1 MKIAF
6 TLCSNNYLAQAKA
19 LSDSV
24 NEHHPEYKFYI
35 GIVDE
40 LSSDINY
47 KEFTNAEILSFKD
60 LNYAIFDDM
69 IERYNIVEFNT
80 AVKPFYFDYFFN
92 RINVGDSVLYIDPD
106 ILLHQRM
113 EEVENKL
120 ESYDFILTPHLLEPL
135 HEQSQFEKLILNVGV
150 FNLGFLAL
158 KVSATTKI
166 FLDWWKSRLRY
177 DCRIAFDEG
186 LFVDQIWI
194 NYVPCLFDNVYIL
207 KQPGYNMGY
216 WNFNER
222 TISIKDKIYFVNED
236 YELSLFHY
244 SSFNPMNPD
253 KLCKWLEYSFETRPD
268 LKSLYENY
276 ARILMNNK
284 YEFYSKFHRGLN
296 FKENHPF
303 ADNKQLILTRRQKI
317 GRKVNKIVS
326 KIVCNIFNI

>member
-24 NEHHPEYKFYI
+24 KEHHPEYQFYI

-40 LSSDINY
+40 ISLDINY
-47 KEFTNAEILSFKD
+47 NEFTNAEILSFRD
-60 LNYAIFDDM
+60 LNYEIFDDM

-80 AVKPFYFDYFFN
+80 AVKPFYFAYFFSRLN
-92 RINVGDSVLYIDPD
+92 EGDSVLYIDPD
-106 ILLHQRM
+106 TLLHQRL

-120 ESYDFILTPHLLEPL
+120 ESYDFILTPHLLEPQ

-158 KVSATTKI
+158 KISATTKV
-166 FLDWWKSRLRY
+166 FLDWWKNRLMY

-194 NYVPCLFDNVYIL
+194 NYVPCLFENVFVL
-207 KQPGYNMGY
+207 KHPGYNMGY

-222 TISIKDKIYFVNED
+222 TISKKGATYFVNNY

-244 SSFNPMNPD
+244 SSFNPLNSD
-253 KLCKWLEYSFETRPD
+253 QLCKWLAYSFEIRPD
-268 LKSLYENY
+268 LKSLYDNY
-276 ARILMNNK
+276 TQILLNNK
-284 YEFYSKFHRGLN
+284 YEFYSKFPRGLN

-303 ADNKQLILTRRQKI
+303 ADNKQLTLTFRQKI
-317 GRKVNKIVS
+317 GRKINRTVAKIVY
-326 KIVCNIFNI
+326 NLFNI